1 MYSLDINLLRER
13 AEYQT
18 GAQSEFATNTTMV
31 PAKYGKLPLY
41 IGIGTAALALLA
53 SGGGWLFLDRQT
65 SQLEAKQKDL
75 DQKLGS
81 LKVQDARLAEINTQ
95 FGQINDE
102 TQSLAS
108 VFNQVQ
114 PWSAVLQDLRES
126 IPQGVQIAKVTQT
139 EFKPVAPATPVPAPG
154 APSGGLINKIS
165 TPPNPEASPKP
176 ATPTAPAS
184 PVATVPAPAPGS
196 PAAPGTSAPV
206 APAPSTSVAVA
217 TLSADIPTT
226 KLEIAGTAKSFE
238 EVNNFM
244 LTLKQSAFFNP
255 DETHLLT
262 ADLVPGV
269 TLSPIGL
276 DGKPIA
282 AATNPSEKLRHFE
295 LPKTVTYTIQTSL
308 KRVPAADLIRELERK
323 GAVGLVTRLRS
334 LQQQQVIKP

>member
-18 GAQSEFATNTTMV
+18 GQQSEFITNTNIA
-31 PAKYGKLPLY
+31 PPKYGKAPLFVGA
-41 IGIGTAALALLA
+41 GIAILTLLGTGA
-53 SGGGWLFLDRQT
+53 GWLFLGQQT

-81 LKVQDARLAEINTQ
+81 LQAQDARLAQLNAQ
-95 FGQINDE
+95 VAQVNDE

-114 PWSAVLQDLRES
+114 PWSAILQDLRES
-126 IPQGVQIAKVTQT
+126 IPQGVQIATVTQSEVKNT
-139 EFKPVAPATPVPAPG
+139 APAAPTPAAPA

-165 TPPNPEASPKP
+165 TPPNPEATPKP
-176 ATPTAPAS
+176 GASPTAAAPVATAPA
-184 PVATVPAPAPGS
+184 
-196 PAAPGTSAPV
+196 V
-206 APAPSTSVAVA
+206 APTAISTATA
-217 TLSADIPTT
+217 TLPADVPTT
-226 KLEIAGTAKSFE
+226 KIDIAGTAKSFD

-255 DETHLLT
+255 DDTQLISANVVPAQGLT
-262 ADLVPGV
+262 KLPP
-269 TLSPIGL
+269 TTT
-276 DGKPIA
+276 GKD
-282 AATNPSEKLRHFE
+282 AATQTSKNAADKLTRLE
-295 LPKTVTYTIQTSL
+295 LPKVIDYKIQTSI